1 MLSMLSIL
9 SKFSSVGNIKNTR
22 NFFTI
27 INQQEC
33 AFREYL
39 GKDRIKL
46 EPGIHLRLP
55 FFHTI
60 TKVEMREMRQ
70 PIDKIIAYTKDNVP
84 VLASGSLFYKINN
97 PQKACYEV
105 VNFVDAMYAVGI
117 SAMRAVIG
125 QFEYDEIVRERAAI
139 NTSLNKT
146 IGTSVDKWG
155 IQCTN
160 FEVSNFEPQ
169 NIEIARQLELQME
182 AERKRREN
190 ELNTLA
196 IIRSAEGTKQTN
208 ILVSEGELIKKQNE
222 ANALK
227 YTVEIETSIMSQ
239 QIHEIAKQFNGNTK
253 FAAEFLLEKERL
265 KHLQQ
270 MALTNNKVYFLDPVK
285 TLPTLPSIT
294 PIVDMMQK

>member
-1 MLSMLSIL
+1 MLSIL
-9 SKFSSVGNIKNTR
+9 SKFKSITNIKNTR

-27 INQQEC
+27 IDQQQL
-33 AFREYL
+33 AFREFL
-39 GKDRIKL
+39 GQDRIKL

-60 TKVEMREMRQ
+60 KKVEMREIRQ

-84 VLASGSLFYKINN
+84 VLASGSLFYKINDAH
-97 PQKACYEV
+97 KACYEV
-105 VNFVDAMYAVGI
+105 VNCYDSIYAVGI

-139 NTSLNKT
+139 NNSLNKN

-155 IQCTN
+155 VTCTN

-169 NIEIARQLELQME
+169 NQEIARQLELQME

-196 IIRSAEGTKQTN
+196 IIRTAEGTKQTN
-208 ILVSEGELIKKQNE
+208 ILVSEGEFIKKQNE

-227 YTVEIETSIMSQ
+227 YTVEIETTILAQ
-239 QIHEIAKQFNGNTK
+239 QIQEIAKQFNGNTK
-253 FAAEFLLEKERL
+253 HAADFLLEKERL

-270 MALTNNKVYFLDPVK
+270 LAQTDNKVYFVDPMK
-285 TLPTLPSIT
+285 TLPSLPSIT
-294 PIVDMMQK
+294 PLIEMMK

>member
-1 MLSMLSIL
+1 MFAL
-9 SKFSSVGNIKNTR
+9 NTIR
-22 NFFTI
+22 KVINPQTTRSLFTI
-27 INQQEC
+27 VNQQEI
-33 AFREYL
+33 AFREFL
-39 GKDRIKL
+39 GQNRVKL
-46 EPGIHLRLP
+46 EPGIHVKLP

-60 TKVEMREMRQ
+60 KTVEMREMRQ
-70 PIDKIIAYTKDNVP
+70 PIDRIVAYTKDNVP
-84 VLASGSLFYKINN
+84 VLASGSLFYKIDD

-105 VNFVDAMYAVGI
+105 VNFNDSMYAVGI

-139 NTSLNKT
+139 NKSLNQN

-155 IQCTN
+155 IECTN

-169 NIEIARQLELQME
+169 NQEIARQLELQME

-208 ILVSEGELIKKQNE
+208 ILVSEGEFIKKQNE
-222 ANALK
+222 ANAFK
-227 YTVEIETSIMSQ
+227 YTVEVETQVLSQ
-239 QIHEIAKQFNGNTK
+239 QIEILAKQFNNNSNL
-253 FAAEFLLEKERL
+253 AANFLLEKERL

-270 MALTNNKVYFLDPVK
+270 IARTDNKVYFVDPK
-285 TLPTLPSIT
+285 QNLPTVV
-294 PIVDMMQK
+294 PIADMLK